1 VGFFATSGILN
12 RRGFFGGQTFRPS
25 NIPGLSLWLDA
36 TTGLFDAT
44 SGGNQVTADNSSV
57 ARWED
62 QSGNGRHITQATSG
76 DRPILKTSLQNSENI
91 LRFDGSSQYLSRTD
105 AFVFNAGATTIFCA
119 IKSSALVD
127 RRLISEGSST
137 SNNPVYAPMQSSQL
151 DGTKVSHFYR
161 TDAGSTVLSNQE
173 NGGTAFNGSFNLVQ
187 ISDTG
192 SEFKFFVNKAETKS
206 VNYTRAT
213 TTLNRFSIGCLLR
226 ATPAAFIACD
236 LGEVIIYN
244 SSIST
249 SNKQLV
255 ENYLYS
261 KWGIA

>member
-1 VGFFATSGILN
+1 MAILPPPLGLQFVKKAFN
-12 RRGFFGGQTFRPS
+12 PS
-25 NIPGLSLWLDA
+25 NIAGLQLWLDA

-44 SGGNQVTADNSSV
+44 SGGNPVTTDGGSV

-62 QSGNGRHITQATSG
+62 QSGSGRHITQATSG
-76 DRPILKTSLQNSENI
+76 DRPILKTSIQNSKNI

-119 IKSSALVD
+119 IKSSAFVD
-127 RRLISEGSST
+127 KRLIAEGNSANSL
-137 SNNPVYAPMQSSQL
+137 PVYAPMQSSQL
-151 DGTKVSHFYR
+151 DGTRVSHFYR
-161 TDAGSTVLSNQE
+161 TDAGSIVLLNQE

-192 SEFKFFVNKAETKS
+192 SQFKFFVNKTETKL

-213 TTLNRFSIGCLLR
+213 TTLDRFSIGCLLR
-226 ATPAAFIACD
+226 ASPGFFIACD
-236 LGEVIIYN
+236 LGEVIIYD
-244 SSIST
+244 SAIST

-261 KWGIA
+261 KWGIV